1 MGSVLSLFLDSAVDR
16 YHSKKAVLVFLFAR
30 NISQKL
36 EQVIVF
42 FLSSHS
48 LSLSAHTLFYLSIY
62 LFHLSF
68 ASSLPL
74 CTHPP
79 THSPPQ
85 VRYAWF
91 VTAVRALSRTLPNGQ
106 QPFSVEQQLSAKLV
120 ALRKALE
127 EHLAN
132 VAKKINVPKKQ
143 AIFLIQNYEF
153 VLGSLQDR
161 GDIGACDET
170 VYFAD
175 AQDRWLS
182 AFVDEELNEKFGR
195 LISFVKQSEAAEKQ
209 AAAAASSSSSSS
221 ASLAAAD
228 GAVASAESA
237 SASTSTPAA
246 AAVSS
251 ASSAAPQRLESAVVE
266 SIVKGFAAAWKD
278 AIEKISASV
287 VASFGA
293 GSVGG
298 GGGGGGGAAAMNVR
312 SHQTTVAMV
321 CARVPQ
327 FCQVVKHRL
336 FQLSRT
342 LSVTCLLSVLLT
354 RAEIFLFLACVS
366 RVQSL

>member
-1 MGSVLSLFLDSAVDR
+1 M
-16 YHSKKAVLVFLFAR
+16 
-30 NISQKL
+30 
-36 EQVIVF
+36 
-42 FLSSHS
+42 
-48 LSLSAHTLFYLSIY
+48 
-62 LFHLSF
+62 
-68 ASSLPL
+68 
-74 CTHPP
+74 
-79 THSPPQ
+79 
-85 VRYAWF
+85 
-91 VTAVRALSRTLPNGQ
+91 RALSRTLPNGQ

-170 VYFAD
+170 VYFTD

-209 AAAAASSSSSSS
+209 AAAAASSSASS
-221 ASLAAAD
+221 ASSAAD
-228 GAVASAESA
+228 GAAASAESA

-246 AAVSS
+246 AAVS

-287 VASFGA
+287 IASFGA
-293 GSVGG
+293 GAVGG
-298 GGGGGGGAAAMNVR
+298 GSSSGGGAAAMNVR

-321 CARVPQ
+321 CQ
-327 FCQVVKHRL
+327 FC
-336 FQLSRT
+336 
-342 LSVTCLLSVLLT
+342 
-354 RAEIFLFLACVS
+354 FLFLVLSGCQTYLPNVLYL
-366 RVQSL
+366 VC